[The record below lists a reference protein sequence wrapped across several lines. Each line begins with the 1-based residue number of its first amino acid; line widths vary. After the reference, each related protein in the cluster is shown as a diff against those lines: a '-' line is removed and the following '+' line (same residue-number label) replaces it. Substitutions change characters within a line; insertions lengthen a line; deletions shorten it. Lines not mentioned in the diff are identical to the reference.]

1 MQISNESIKLPEVV
15 SFSPVQYGLFRDCSP
30 MGGGGGK
37 RHHLSKICHTYSTLM
52 KLGRVIPLEFLKV
65 VLVNMVELL
74 LMSAGLATLVFLKI
88 KVF

>member
-1 MQISNESIKLPEVV
+1 MFKDSLKHFIINASLIFPL
-15 SFSPVQYGLFRDCSP
+15 SFEAAR
-30 MGGGGGK
+30 K
-37 RHHLSKICHTYSTLM
+37 EHHLSKICHTYSTLM